1 MERIEFSWLNFQ
13 VKREPE
19 ILHKWGGNVK
29 PVAMSAG
36 AVSAGAGRGPGE
48 EIELPEPVSEV
59 DVAEAE

>member
-36 AVSAGAGRGPGE
+36 AGRGPGE